1 VIAPRADWSRVD
13 ATQEEIAAQIAE
25 DEVEAMR
32 DAAAWARRVR
42 RKVGLSQVA
51 FARLIG
57 KGAFGRAV

>member
-1 VIAPRADWSRVD
+1 
-13 ATQEEIAAQIAE
+13 
-25 DEVEAMR
+25 MR
-32 DAAAWARRVR
+32 DAAAYARRVR